1 MPDLA
6 AGENMRFLLKE
17 ETHRIIGCAFE
28 VLNEIGHGFYEKIY
42 ENALVV
48 RTQMDTDGYRF
59 LTRLKPRSPGENERE
74 LMDAFSLI
82 AGLQLHCPYLCSS
95 VSICGFPF

>member
-1 MPDLA
+1 MNTDEMPDLA
-6 AGENMRFLLKE
+6 NVQNTKFLLKE

-28 VLNEIGHGFYEKIY
+28 VLNEIGHGFYEK
-42 ENALVV
+42 
-48 RTQMDTDGYRF
+48 TDGHRF

-82 AGLQLHCPYLCSS
+82 AGLHLHCPYLCSS